1 MLEKIIIVLVLLN
14 FNFFSRWW
22 GVKKSW
28 KHAAA
33 ENEKRYEKSM
43 TILKDMFEK

>member
-1 MLEKIIIVLVLLN
+1 
-14 FNFFSRWW
+14 
-22 GVKKSW
+22 VKKAW

-43 TILKDMFEK
+43 TILKEMYEK

>member
-1 MLEKIIIVLVLLN
+1 MYNYI
-14 FNFFSRWW
+14 FFRWW
-22 GVKKSW
+22 GVKKAW

-43 TILKDMFEK
+43 TILKEMYEK

>member
-1 MLEKIIIVLVLLN
+1 LFI
-14 FNFFSRWW
+14 SSWW
-22 GVKKSW
+22 GVKKAW

-43 TILKDMFEK
+43 TILKDIFEK